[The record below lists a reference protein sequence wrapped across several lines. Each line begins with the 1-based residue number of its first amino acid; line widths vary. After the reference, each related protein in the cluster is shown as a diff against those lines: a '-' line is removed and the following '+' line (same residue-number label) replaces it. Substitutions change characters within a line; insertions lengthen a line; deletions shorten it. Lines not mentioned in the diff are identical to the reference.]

1 MPTLA
6 TCRFILVLTF
16 ASPAVV
22 HPMAVSEG
30 THVEASPP
38 VSGYSRLY
46 GPILD
51 GKGENIL
58 TAAIGNGSRVHRL
71 ALRGSYGSHCHSI
84 PSSISPVVAR
94 GV

>member
-1 MPTLA
+1 
-6 TCRFILVLTF
+6 
-16 ASPAVV
+16 
-22 HPMAVSEG
+22 MAVSEG

-71 ALRGSYGSHCHSI
+71 ALQDHTDHHCHSYSFEYI
-84 PSSISPVVAR
+84 SSR
-94 GV
+94 GPGV